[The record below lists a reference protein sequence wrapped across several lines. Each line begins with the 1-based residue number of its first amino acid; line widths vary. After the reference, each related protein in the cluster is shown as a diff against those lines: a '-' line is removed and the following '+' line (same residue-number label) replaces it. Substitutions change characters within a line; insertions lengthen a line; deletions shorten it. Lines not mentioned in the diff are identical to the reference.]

1 MERMTMIYVDGN
13 DDKEYSDDVND
24 EKDDEDEDNECNVNL
39 QRSSLPKD
47 KYSSNFLRSRKL
59 KQKQQK

>member
-1 MERMTMIYVDGN
+1 MMERMTMIYVDGN

-39 QRSSLPKD
+39 
-47 KYSSNFLRSRKL
+47 
-59 KQKQQK
+59 